1 MSTDQLLLQLVNKNW
16 NLNKNDDSK
25 CVALE
30 AFDFVYH
37 ELLIDKLISKL
48 YFKSSTSKL
57 IGNYLENRSQRM
69 RANNIISSIQSIPTG
84 IPQRSIHGPLL
95 LIAFIN
101 DLMELNN
108 CYVFA
113 DDCLPLTY
121 GAMQD
126 EAKDGMECKV
136 FMASH
141 WYSLNRCH
149 DHAIKQSKKSQYGY
163 LTTYWIWMRMR
174 KR

>member
-1 MSTDQLLLQLVNKNW
+1 
-16 NLNKNDDSK
+16 
-25 CVALE
+25 
-30 AFDFVYH
+30 
-37 ELLIDKLISKL
+37 
-48 YFKSSTSKL
+48 
-57 IGNYLENRSQRM
+57 M

-163 LTTYWIWMRMR
+163 LTTY
-174 KR
+174 